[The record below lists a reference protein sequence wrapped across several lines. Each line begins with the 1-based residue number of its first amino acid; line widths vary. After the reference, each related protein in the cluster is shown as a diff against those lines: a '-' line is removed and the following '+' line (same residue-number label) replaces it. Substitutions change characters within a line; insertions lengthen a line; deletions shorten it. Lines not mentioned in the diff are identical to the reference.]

1 VDLFALLLGFI
12 AGLAVVGLVV
22 VIWRLLRRTTKT
34 AAAHT
39 ETSSAQAPRPAD
51 QPSVVAAP
59 PPVGPPS
66 PPADATAAV
75 QPAPAVARPARPVAA
90 LMTYSKVNGSTSVR
104 DLTIYSRNLR
114 DGQIHSPPAGLL
126 AQPLQADLKAHGIH
140 PPVDAILLCQGL
152 RIPHEQDRRTQHK
165 TVAKGI

>member
-22 VIWRLLRRTTKT
+22 VICRLLRRATKT

-39 ETSSAQAPRPAD
+39 ETSSVQAARPAD
-51 QPSVVAAP
+51 Q
-59 PPVGPPS
+59 PS

-75 QPAPAVARPARPVAA
+75 QPAPAGARPARHVAA

-140 PPVDAILLCQGL
+140 PPVDAIRLCQGL
-152 RIPHEQDRRTQHK
+152 RRPHEQDRRTQHK